1 MIYTS
6 KQLYKTAQWQLKR
19 VFYTMTK
26 LDSANG
32 RINKF
37 LRSCKHIFWQATQ
50 EEINANM
57 SDNSSDLGPD
67 DVTNTTDDIDN
78 SRSIEAGKRT
88 ERWFAKLEERTKQN
102 RQRSI
107 QNKNLAQ
114 RIDYRTV
121 WIARIL
127 VGLLATLVATAIFN
141 ALMTI

>member
-1 MIYTS
+1 M
-6 KQLYKTAQWQLKR
+6 KLFQ
-19 VFYTMTK
+19 TMTEVS
-26 LDSANG
+26 DTDG
-32 RINKF
+32 RIDKF
-37 LRSCKHIFWQATQ
+37 IHSCKHIFWQATK

-57 SDNSSDLGPD
+57 SDNNGDLPPD
-67 DVTNTTDDIDN
+67 GVTNTTNDIDN